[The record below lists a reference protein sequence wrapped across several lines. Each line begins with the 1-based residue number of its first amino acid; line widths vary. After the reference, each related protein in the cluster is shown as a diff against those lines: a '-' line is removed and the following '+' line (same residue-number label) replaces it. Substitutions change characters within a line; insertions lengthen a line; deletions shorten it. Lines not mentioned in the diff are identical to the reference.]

1 MCIRDSNKN
10 MEIDKE
16 RYIVGI
22 LRQITSPYS
31 VSDIDAV
38 VSAYEIE
45 FYGYSDDYDEFVAAL
60 ELLPKVDSKGNSYY
74 YQEPTFDEFK
84 EEGGSG
90 KFKARLGFQT
100 IFIKGTISGQDV

>member
-1 MCIRDSNKN
+1 MDKFLQDSLNGSNLTFRVTADRQIHNKN

-22 LRQITSPYS
+22 LKHITSPYS
-31 VSDIDAV
+31 VTDIDAV
-38 VSAYEIE
+38 VSAYEVE

-84 EEGGSG
+84 
-90 KFKARLGFQT
+90 
-100 IFIKGTISGQDV
+100 D